1 MASLRP
7 LPPSGQ
13 QEEEMTSVLQSHI
26 FGNKGPEREV
36 QEPRDANWTSLLQFP
51 ARETHSDELADHSG
65 WAERSLSPRKLCG
78 CFCKQAM
85 EKVSLELDAGKESGG
100 SLGVRREGISLWV
113 GSISTHLKQGT
124 DPSSPLTRQPAYSSS
139 FQVSSRNHSLSGST
153 SPLVRAL
160 PNQLNCDIYL
170 SV

>member
-13 QEEEMTSVLQSHI
+13 QEEEMASVLQGHI

-100 SLGVRREGISLWV
+100 SLEVRREGISE
-113 GSISTHLKQGT
+113 S
-124 DPSSPLTRQPAYSSS
+124 D
-139 FQVSSRNHSLSGST
+139 LSQHT
-153 SPLVRAL
+153 
-160 PNQLNCDIYL
+160 
-170 SV
+170 